1 MTEQVQTTQAC
12 MRAQAAGYTVDNA
25 VILAAGE
32 ASRFAPLSFEKPK
45 PMFEVRGEVLI
56 DRMIAQ
62 LQEAGVRQIY
72 VVVGYMAEAFDY
84 LKDVDGVEVV
94 FNPDYA
100 DMNNFASLYAV
111 ADKLANS
118 YICSA
123 DQYYTEMFCRAGE
136 RTLLFGG
143 SLN

>member
-1 MTEQVQTTQAC
+1 
-12 MRAQAAGYTVDNA
+12 MRAQAAGYAVDNA

-118 YICSA
+118 YNLFGGSVLHRKC
-123 DQYYTEMFCRAGE
+123 FCRAGE
-136 RTLLFGG
+136 CTLLFGG
-143 SLN
+143 LLN